1 MAVDDIDGARSLGL
15 LRELRLALEV
25 HGPTLGSSGSGCSA
39 HVRENDA
46 DRRGQGRPTD
56 QGSHCDDNSGPLD
69 DADDASDFG
78 DANGGNST
86 GATSTPSPDAYTRRR
101 EAAESL
107 CDSLRTFVLGWDE
120 QCHQGS
126 GLEERARSNGQSVT
140 DVATDEHCASEIL
153 INEHQCHSLGGR
165 VVSCLFRAF
174 GPTDG
179 QLRSILLQVLPM
191 LKSNVVR
198 TSLLG
203 WLVQTVPTHSSGS
216 AVEMVYEVDESLKN
230 DNNKNDDSREE
241 SNERMS
247 EPVAFDA
254 TDEIMNVLRRII
266 KSDPASLLP
275 VVNCLSSL
283 LPSLTDCHANIVSRI
298 CVAGLKVVE
307 AEELPE
313 LIRCLFRSIRRIDG
327 CDDDSSNDTDDDG
340 EEASSVLGDSSQQ
353 QANSDDADFG
363 RLLGKIGAIQAI
375 QAVRTEWDLIQA
387 EEDSAHDDNGSGPGA
402 NSGINGGDDI
412 SVLVSIIGVL
422 CESLCD
428 PSTSTGR
435 DPRICQRK
443 GYLSIIS
450 DFLDRCDAS
459 GHPVSGSTFSVLD
472 VAALIVLFS
481 STGDDREEIKS
492 ITDDMYAMGIFP
504 FANSA
509 TKLIVSVMTVDAVSK
524 RTKSALRSGL
534 QNLCLHLLLCPLRC
548 RRFPVDVAVSTAFS
562 RQVEGFVSGAFEA
575 LSSGDQGWSEFVS
588 SLIDLSFIESTILK
602 RQESSQGNFGVPNV
616 KRSGRSRRADLF
628 LVECAHRVAHSSL
641 KVLENLLATS
651 IYRDVLCQYRQDFVE
666 HLFDSPSPLATAE
679 PALLDLLCGVVA
691 SLFIN
696 TTEVDI
702 ENGGGLVSLI
712 QRLLFVPPQANSIS
726 LHRTMNYHERLNSER
741 ETLQRMGLC
750 LCRHLVRSQVVSQS
764 QFDTLWSWT
773 MRIMRSQF
781 SPAMNGRPSGEFPP
795 ALGLSGLLVL
805 MEGCGIDALA
815 STPNNGENTI
825 SAAQEIPSRTPSEV
839 YGMLKTIVA
848 RTGLIQLDA
857 KVPAI
862 IQRSNSSYECYYA
875 TVSACFASSDE
886 DSSNTRRMAFSI
898 AGYIDSL
905 FGSNISGSKILS
917 VDAIASV
924 PSAATTFQWCYT
936 LLDTYLQLGREASGG
951 KWSPDG
957 WLSSSFILCRFPS
970 DDFSD
975 ESTSHPSSDII
986 KALLHV
992 HGCVAA
998 VAMSAA
1004 VLKNAYGQYSALFL
1018 SDAADSRTKA
1028 DALLRLIQHQLSV
1041 LYDLRRRCLSAISF
1055 IEKST
1060 ESLGGKS
1067 AGERGRPKKKAP
1079 GADQKKRQRDSL
1091 DQLRKKRKKKKPK
1104 SGGDRLIGNYDASRR
1119 IRYLE
1124 SLNNVDKKDGDD
1136 EESKEGEHG
1145 IMTEEKD
1152 GNHKF
1157 DTSQYLA
1164 SSEESSNGVEIWV
1177 SAALCIAHEPALFGY
1192 RLIPI
1197 SRSRLMPFH
1206 YLEYHSY
1213 HRSANPSAAFCQT
1226 R

>member
-1 MAVDDIDGARSLGL
+1 MEVDDIDEAGRPGL

-39 HVRENDA
+39 HVRADDA

-56 QGSHCDDNSGPLD
+56 HGSHCDDNSGPLD
-69 DADDASDFG
+69 DADVSDFDG
-78 DANGGNST
+78 VNGGNST
-86 GATSTPSPDAYTRRR
+86 GATSPPSLDAYSRRR

-107 CDSLRTFVLGWDE
+107 CDALRIFVLGWDE

-126 GLEERARSNGQSVT
+126 GSEERAQPNGQSVI
-140 DVATDEHCASEIL
+140 DVATDEHCAGE

-165 VVSCLFRAF
+165 VVSCLFGAF

-179 QLRSILLQVLPM
+179 QLRSILLHVIPM
-191 LKSNVVR
+191 LKSNFVR
-198 TSLLG
+198 TSVLG
-203 WLVQTVPTHSSGS
+203 WLVQTVPTHSSGN

-230 DNNKNDDSREE
+230 DNNKNDYDGREE
-241 SNERMS
+241 SDGRIS

-254 TDEIMNVLRRII
+254 TDEIMNVLQRMT
-266 KSDPASLLP
+266 KSDPTSLLP
-275 VVNCLSSL
+275 AVNCLSSM
-283 LPSLTDCHANIVSRI
+283 LPSLTDRHANIVSTI

-307 AEELPE
+307 AEELPD

-327 CDDDSSNDTDDDG
+327 CNDDTRDNADDEG
-340 EEASSVLGDSSQQ
+340 EEASSVFGDSSQQ
-353 QANSDDADFG
+353 RVISDDADFG
-363 RLLGKIGAIQAI
+363 RVSWKSIGAIQAI
-375 QAVRTEWDLIQA
+375 RAVRTEWDLIQA

-402 NSGINGGDDI
+402 NSGTNGGGD
-412 SVLVSIIGVL
+412 SSASSSIIGVL
-422 CESLCD
+422 CESLYTHD
-428 PSTSTGR
+428 PSASIGR
-435 DPRICQRK
+435 DPRICTRK

-450 DFLDRCDAS
+450 DSLDRCDAS
-459 GHPVSGSTFSVLD
+459 GYPDSGSTFSVLD

-481 STGDDREEIKS
+481 STSHDREEIES

-509 TKLIVSVMTVDAVSK
+509 TKLILSVMTADAVSK
-524 RTKSALRSGL
+524 STKIALRSGL
-534 QNLCLHLLLCPLRC
+534 RNLCLHLLLCPLRC

-602 RQESSQGNFGVPNV
+602 RQESSQSNFGVPNV

-641 KVLENLLATS
+641 KVLENLLTSS
-651 IYRDVLCQYRQDFVE
+651 IYRDVLGQYRQDFVE

-679 PALLDLLCGVVA
+679 PALIDLLCGVVA

-696 TTEVDI
+696 TTEVDT
-702 ENGGGLVSLI
+702 ENGEGLVSLI

-726 LHRTMNYHERLNSER
+726 LHRAMNYHERLNSER

-764 QFDTLWSWT
+764 QCDTIWSWT

-805 MEGCGIDALA
+805 MEGCGIDVLA

-825 SAAQEIPSRTPSEV
+825 SAAQDNPPRPPSEV

-862 IQRSNSSYECYYA
+862 IQRSNSPYERYYA
-875 TVSACFASSDE
+875 TVSAYFASSDD

-905 FGSNISGSKILS
+905 FGSNILGSKILS
-917 VDAIASV
+917 ADDIASV

-957 WLSSSFILCRFPS
+957 WLTSSFILCRFPS
-970 DDFSD
+970 DDLCG
-975 ESTSHPSSDII
+975 ESTSHPSSDIMN
-986 KALLHV
+986 ALLHV

-998 VAMSAA
+998 IAMSAA

-1041 LYDLRRRCLSAISF
+1041 LYDLRRRCLSTISF

-1060 ESLGGKS
+1060 ESLGGKG
-1067 AGERGRPKKKAP
+1067 AGKRGRPKKKAP
-1079 GADQKKRQRDSL
+1079 EAVQKKRQRDSL

-1136 EESKEGEHG
+1136 EESKEGEDG

-1157 DTSQYLA
+1157 DTSQDS

-1177 SAALCIAHEPALFGY
+1177 SAALCIAHE
-1192 RLIPI
+1192 
-1197 SRSRLMPFH
+1197 
-1206 YLEYHSY
+1206 
-1213 HRSANPSAAFCQT
+1213 SAFST
-1226 R
+1226 TE